1 MPAGE
6 SNPADRRYTTE
17 HEWIKPEGEHYIVGI
32 TAFAQDQLGDIV
44 YVELPKV
51 GDQVEAGRAFGV
63 IESVKTASDLYAP
76 VTGEVVAVNS
86 ELIDQPQSVN
96 DDPYDAGWMI
106 KIRPAEALSP
116 PSLTHPF
123 GTDQYG
129 RDILSRAMT
138 GARLS
143 LLTGL
148 GAVAVALTAGVVV
161 GLACGVIGG

>member
-1 MPAGE
+1 MPAGG

-106 KIRPAEALSP
+106 KIRPADSTELEKL
-116 PSLTHPF
+116 LTA
-123 GTDQYG
+123 DQY
-129 RDILSRAMT
+129 SEQT
-138 GARLS
+138 GE
-143 LLTGL
+143 
-148 GAVAVALTAGVVV
+148 
-161 GLACGVIGG
+161 